1 MDLSIL
7 FAVFD
12 DFLKCPQCGQDVAS
26 HVDMKQK
33 HGYSHNITLQ
43 CTTCEWKHCFNTS
56 KKQGQSYEINV
67 RADLAFR
74 EIGKGQ
80 NAMVAFS
87 KVLTMPAPPKR
98 DNCTKIQNKKIL
110 PIVKQCANDSM
121 LSNAIKVIE
130 ICNSDT
136 GECGVSIDGRWQRR
150 GYSSHNGVVR
160 AISLDTRKCLDV
172 QVLSGKCQH
181 CLKWSMNQNDP
192 KYHEW
197 TH

>member
-12 DFLKCPQCGQDVAS
+12 DFLKCPQCGQDVAL

-98 DNCTKIQNKKIL
+98 DNCKKFKIKKSY
-110 PIVKQCANDSM
+110 Q
-121 LSNAIKVIE
+121 
-130 ICNSDT
+130 
-136 GECGVSIDGRWQRR
+136 
-150 GYSSHNGVVR
+150 
-160 AISLDTRKCLDV
+160 
-172 QVLSGKCQH
+172 
-181 CLKWSMNQNDP
+181 
-192 KYHEW
+192 
-197 TH
+197 